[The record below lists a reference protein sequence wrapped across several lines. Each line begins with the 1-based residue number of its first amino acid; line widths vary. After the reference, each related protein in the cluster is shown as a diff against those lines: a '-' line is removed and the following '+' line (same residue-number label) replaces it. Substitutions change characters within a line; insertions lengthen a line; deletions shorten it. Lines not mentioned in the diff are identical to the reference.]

1 MKDAITG
8 SDMGQ
13 EGIPQPLARMGT
25 LHQARNVHHIKECWD
40 FAANQEEKN
49 KDFRDS
55 GSILRRLQHLYG
67 YEDNTPKTFFFV
79 WLVLPWTS

>member
-13 EGIPQPLARMGT
+13 EGVPQPLARMGT

-40 FAANQEEKN
+40 FAANQEEKA
-49 KDFRDS
+49 KIFET
-55 GSILRRLQHLYG
+55 Q
-67 YEDNTPKTFFFV
+67 EVF
-79 WLVLPWTS
+79 